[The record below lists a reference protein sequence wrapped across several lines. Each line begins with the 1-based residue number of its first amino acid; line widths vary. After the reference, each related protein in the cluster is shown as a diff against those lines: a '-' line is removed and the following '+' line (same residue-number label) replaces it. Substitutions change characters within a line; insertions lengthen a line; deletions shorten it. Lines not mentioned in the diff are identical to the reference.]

1 MPQTKEI
8 SRSRSLLTLGWPPV
22 LSLSTAVV
30 AAGTVTLHL
39 IGDVRHRFYLKYWG
53 IDASLFPKTTDWI
66 LINGY
71 YGVVDRFIAI
81 LVAILGNLHWLAA
94 AAAIFGFYIFV
105 LLTPMGA
112 ASGEPPAWLLRLPA
126 WLRRLIRQMVLTILF
141 ASGIPCALI
150 LLTAFM
156 AVPAALG
163 EIGGKAAAEKEA
175 AEYRKGCKLSKFP
188 CVELKRGGDVI
199 ATGFVLDSSSSH
211 IAIFDAQVQRTRIL
225 IVDKL
230 EMMSSRAPVEDVRP

>member
-1 MPQTKEI
+1 M
-8 SRSRSLLTLGWPPV
+8 
-22 LSLSTAVV
+22 LSLSTAIV

-81 LVAILGNLHWLAA
+81 LGAILGNLHWFVASAVIL
-94 AAAIFGFYIFV
+94 GFYIFI
-105 LLTPMGA
+105 LLSPIGGTA
-112 ASGEPPAWLLRLPA
+112 AEVPAWLLRQPA
-126 WLRRLIRQMVLTILF
+126 WRRRFIRQMLLTILF
-141 ASGIPCALI
+141 ASAIPCALI

-163 EIGGKAAAEKEA
+163 ETAGRAAAEKEA
-175 AEYRKGCKLSKFP
+175 VEYRKGCELSRSP
-188 CVELKRGGDVI
+188 CVELKRGGDVV
-199 ATGFVLDSSSSH
+199 ATGFVLDSSPSH
-211 IAIFDAQVQRTRIL
+211 IAIFDAQAQRTRIL
-225 IVDKL
+225 AVEKL
-230 EMMSSRAPVEDVRP
+230 EMMSSRTPTEDVRP